1 MDAAAGAVA
10 ARGAGIPLP
19 VSSPQASRKEW
30 RAVPEQSLRNSTSEI
45 DRSKLGQSEERLIYE
60 VQHGREPADVDFCSI
75 AIDGSPDSD
84 LLQQRLH
91 TVAKQRDEL
100 QQMEI
105 ELQAQ
110 IITRSQIMELR
121 KVFEA
126 EVKEQANANMK
137 YQEQLRERDQKIFEL
152 ERRMEEKERELQAV
166 RLDNEAAW
174 AKEDLLREQNKELQ
188 TYRRERDNS
197 EAERAQNIK
206 QIHELQEHIQEK
218 ERQFMELQEQ
228 NRIAKETMSYKDEQ
242 MREAQ
247 AWMSRAQDFI
257 ALQQAE
263 LRERAEQYNQ
273 LWLGSQRQFGEM
285 EHMHLHLQQ
294 LQIELTEAK
303 ERNGTSTDCSQASKE
318 TAKDTSQHGLEKGNE
333 HNESASNGVS
343 PANSGHVPN
352 GNAETALPLSSFGN
366 LSTQND
372 AHGVPL
378 TPSSLLGMP
387 TFIQPGQIAEPHPY
401 LVHQQGV
408 PSSIPT
414 QIPQPHHLGHFHSV
428 PAVPSFQHWPNQQ
441 VSSEGASLMSVHSQ
455 YHLQT
460 ESVLLTPDSNFQ
472 YEASI
477 NGKVPLLEIEPKASV
492 GASNELG
499 QQFVG
504 ENCIPSLQTQQHT
517 LQHISTQFH
526 DALRLDQHEH
536 RNEFQGKD
544 LSTSDN
550 HGVKSGGVV
559 ITREVSSASDNK
571 KSSPEVPD
579 QTSHL
584 NDKVTD
590 ATQSNA
596 AGVPERLICGGQ
608 KNAHAVAGQAAEPD
622 NLLGEQAL
630 LACIV
635 RTIPPGSSGRIRIS
649 TTLPNRLGKMLSPL
663 HWHDYKKK
671 FGKLDDFVA
680 SHPELFVIDEDYIQ
694 LREGAQEIIAAT
706 SAAAKVAAAAAAAA
720 ATSSYYPSHLPS
732 VAVTPMAPSQR
743 MKILMKPKNS
753 ADLSASRSSNS
764 SSSVQF
770 STSEGIN
777 DDKNDISPRKGSSSW
792 KPASNLAGKQQ
803 ERNSR
808 FPSSSRR

>member
-1 MDAAAGAVA
+1 MDAAAGVVA

-45 DRSKLGQSEERLIYE
+45 DRSKLGQSDERLIYE

-84 LLQQRLH
+84 LLHQRLH

-152 ERRMEEKERELQAV
+152 ERRIEEKERELQAV

-218 ERQFMELQEQ
+218 ERQLVELQEQ
-228 NRIAKETMSYKDEQ
+228 NRIAKETISYKDEQ

-285 EHMHLHLQQ
+285 EHMHLRLQQ
-294 LQIELTEAK
+294 LQIEVTEAK
-303 ERNGTSTDCSQASKE
+303 ERNSTSTDCSQASKE
-318 TAKDTSQHGLEKGNE
+318 TAKDTSQHGLEKGNG
-333 HNESASNGVS
+333 HNESASNGGC

-352 GNAETALPLSSFGN
+352 GNAETALALSSFGN

-378 TPSSLLGMP
+378 APSSLLGMP
-387 TFIQPGQIAEPHPY
+387 TFIQPGQIAESHPY

-408 PSSIPT
+408 PSSVPT
-414 QIPQPHHLGHFHSV
+414 QIPQSHHLGHFHSV

-441 VSSEGASLMSVHSQ
+441 VSSEGASLMSIHSQ

-460 ESVLLTPDSNFQ
+460 ESVLLTPDSNFE

-492 GASNELG
+492 GASHAVE

-504 ENCIPSLQTQQHT
+504 ENCTPSLQTEQYT

-526 DALRLDQHEH
+526 DVLRLDQLEH
-536 RNEFQGKD
+536 SNEFQGND

-550 HGVKSGGVV
+550 HGVKSGGV
-559 ITREVSSASDNK
+559 ITGEVSATSDNK

-579 QTSHL
+579 QISHL

-596 AGVPERLICGGQ
+596 ACVPEKLICGGQ
-608 KNAHAVAGQAAEPD
+608 KNAHAVAGKVAEPD
-622 NLLGEQAL
+622 SLLGEQAL

-649 TTLPNRLGKMLSPL
+649 TTLPNRLAKMLSPL

-720 ATSSYYPSHLPS
+720 ATSSSYPLHLPS

-753 ADLSASRSSNS
+753 ADLSASRSSNG

-770 STSEGIN
+770 SMSEGIK
-777 DDKNDISPRKGSSSW
+777 DDKNDLSPRKGASSW

-803 ERNSR
+803 ERISR
-808 FPSSSRR
+808 FPPSSRR